1 MTTSRKIY
9 IAVLVMAL
17 VVLTWDKTVRQQSV
31 TDPLPANAQSRI
43 QPPQSPGSQN
53 PGLQVPSPQ
62 TIIEPPASVLENPV
76 ETNHDFLPLSAE
88 GPKIIRTRNLFAA
101 SEQLLSLLGNNKYGN
116 NTGGH
121 PEKQPIQLRLSSIII
136 SSRRPCAM
144 INDEILFFGD
154 TIGPYRL
161 IEIRAGSVVLQLD
174 SEQTILPLDP

>member
-1 MTTSRKIY
+1 MNTSRKIY
-9 IAVLVMAL
+9 IVVLVMAL
-17 VVLTWDKTVRQQSV
+17 MVLAWDKTVRQRSV

-43 QPPQSPGSQN
+43 QPPQSSGSQN
-53 PGLQVPSPQ
+53 PNLQVPSPQ
-62 TIIEPPASVLENPV
+62 TIVEPPASVPENLV
-76 ETNHDFLPLSAE
+76 ETSQDFLPLPAE
-88 GPKIIRTRNLFAA
+88 RPKTTQTRNLFTA

-116 NTGGH
+116 DTSGY

-161 IEIRAGSVVLQLD
+161 IEICAGSVVLQFD
-174 SEQTILPLDP
+174 SEQTTLPLDP

>member
-1 MTTSRKIY
+1 MNTSRKIY

-17 VVLTWDKTVRQQSV
+17 MVLAWDKTVRQRSV

-43 QPPQSPGSQN
+43 QPPQSCGSQN
-53 PGLQVPSPQ
+53 PGFQVPSLQ
-62 TIIEPPASVLENPV
+62 TIIEPPAFVPENPV
-76 ETNHDFLPLSAE
+76 ETNHDFLPLPAE
-88 GPKIIRTRNLFAA
+88 RPKTIQTRNLFVA
-101 SEQLLSLLGNNKYGN
+101 SEQLISLLDRNEHENNASH
-116 NTGGH
+116 H
-121 PEKQPIQLRLSSIII
+121 PEEQLIPLRLSSIII

-161 IEIRAGSVVLQLD
+161 IEILAGSVVLQID

>member
-1 MTTSRKIY
+1 MITSRKIY

-17 VVLTWDKTVRQQSV
+17 VVLAWDKTVRQQSV
-31 TDPLPANAQSRI
+31 TDPLPADAQSRI
-43 QPPQSPGSQN
+43 QPPQPLGSQT
-53 PGLQVPSPQ
+53 PGFQVPSPQ
-62 TIIEPPASVLENPV
+62 TIIEPPASALENPV

-88 GPKIIRTRNLFAA
+88 RPKTIQTRNLFTA
-101 SEQLLSLLGNNKYGN
+101 SKQLLSLLGHNKYGN
-116 NTGGH
+116 NTVGH
-121 PEKQPIQLRLSSIII
+121 SEEQPIQLRLSSIII

-161 IEIRAGSVVLQLD
+161 IEILAGSVVLQID